1 VQAND
6 GMGTLGRFCSWTGRE
21 KMNLYGKE
29 QFDVAIYLTRKELGS
44 AGRLTFSL
52 TLGVM
57 SLHTTRYTSSI
68 VSQVPKTS
76 CL

>member
-1 VQAND
+1 MKAND

-52 TLGVM
+52 TLGVI
-57 SLHTTRYTSSI
+57 SVRTTRCMSTT
-68 VSQVPKTS
+68 V
-76 CL
+76 